1 MPEVSAEG
9 TAFANHGESSAPAPP
24 LVQTENFP
32 SASDASIPDQLAKP
46 RTVRELPP
54 MSSEHPQEPMP
65 ERMPIK
71 TKEAYVQRQASGT
84 ETAAGRP
91 GQGRPRTAQ
100 EFARNTGNRG
110 EQTVTTDIKTR
121 EAVLQAQTHNA
132 EAVSQR
138 GPEYAHQ
145 ESARETP
152 GSQIQESP
160 RELRKTVRTREGLI
174 EEPKPVADEYGS
186 AVNAPSNVRGSDIAG
201 ASRDDIVHGSR
212 IESGDTGT
220 ALPHPDAPASL
231 TAEQRTPDIK
241 TRTAYAQRDN
251 RLREEPSSRTV
262 EQGRQHFV
270 RERKRQADRKLAA
283 EHGSGI
289 ADKGILDD
297 GTAVTEETR
306 AIAAEQETRIQ
317 GLKTKEAWLRQHGLD
332 RPRERIADIHSG
344 KNTAGTAGKA
354 GFPVSL
360 SGQNGANLKG
370 KIPELPS
377 ADASHFPVK
386 SAAETGRFIREKG
399 AAAVRNTVSSGGKAV
414 KAVRPVVIKEAGK
427 TGSKAIKTAEQTAE
441 KGVRTAARE
450 SAKMAQKAAQAA
462 KASAKAKA
470 VKDAAVKAA
479 KQGVRTIKDVGKA
492 VAAAAKAAIAALS
505 SLLAGLS
512 ASSIVVAVVLV
523 VICLIG
529 LLVAT
534 PFGLFLSGQTGV
546 GEDNIQAAV
555 SRLTGEYNARLQEI
569 QEDIP
574 HDELDMA
581 PDIVSAMTGNWKNVL
596 AVYAVC
602 VTTDEFSATE
612 VVTMTD
618 EKMEILRETFWDMN
632 AISYRTTRRTEGSGE
647 DAVTIVTLHISP
659 DTKDAEDMA
668 EEYHFNAKQ
677 KKLLEELLSPEY
689 DELFDALLSGNHA
702 LVPGD
707 LDGVL
712 IPGDISE
719 TRRQIVET
727 GSQLIGQIHYF
738 WGGKSLVLGWDSRW
752 GTPTRVWAAGSP
764 STGTVRPYGLDCSGY
779 VDWVF
784 YNVSGGTY
792 VIGLGGGASA
802 QHS

>member
-1 MPEVSAEG
+1 
-9 TAFANHGESSAPAPP
+9 
-24 LVQTENFP
+24 
-32 SASDASIPDQLAKP
+32 I
-46 RTVRELPP
+46 
-54 MSSEHPQEPMP
+54 
-65 ERMPIK
+65 
-71 TKEAYVQRQASGT
+71 
-84 ETAAGRP
+84 
-91 GQGRPRTAQ
+91 
-100 EFARNTGNRG
+100 
-110 EQTVTTDIKTR
+110 
-121 EAVLQAQTHNA
+121 
-132 EAVSQR
+132 
-138 GPEYAHQ
+138 
-145 ESARETP
+145 
-152 GSQIQESP
+152 
-160 RELRKTVRTREGLI
+160 
-174 EEPKPVADEYGS
+174 
-186 AVNAPSNVRGSDIAG
+186 
-201 ASRDDIVHGSR
+201 
-212 IESGDTGT
+212 
-220 ALPHPDAPASL
+220 
-231 TAEQRTPDIK
+231 
-241 TRTAYAQRDN
+241 
-251 RLREEPSSRTV
+251 
-262 EQGRQHFV
+262 
-270 RERKRQADRKLAA
+270 
-283 EHGSGI
+283 
-289 ADKGILDD
+289 
-297 GTAVTEETR
+297 
-306 AIAAEQETRIQ
+306 
-317 GLKTKEAWLRQHGLD
+317 
-332 RPRERIADIHSG
+332 
-344 KNTAGTAGKA
+344 

-360 SGQNGANLKG
+360 SGQDGANLKG
-370 KIPELPS
+370 KIPEHPP
-377 ADASHFPVK
+377 ADTSHFPVK

-399 AAAVRNTVSSGGKAV
+399 AEAVRNTIFGGGKAV
-414 KAVRPVVIKEAGK
+414 KAARPVVIKEAGRA
-427 TGSKAIKTAEQTAE
+427 GGKAVKTAEQTAE

-470 VKDAAVKAA
+470 VKDATVKAA
-479 KQGVRTIKDVGKA
+479 KQGIRTIQDVGKA
-492 VAAAAKAAIAALS
+492 AAAAAKAAIAALS

-512 ASSIVVAVVLV
+512 ASSIVVAVILV

-546 GEDNIQAAV
+546 GDDNIQAAV

-581 PDIVSAMTGNWKNVL
+581 PDIVCAMTGNWKNVL
-596 AVYAVC
+596 AVYAVR

-647 DAVTIVTLHISP
+647 DAVTIVTLHILP
-659 DTKDAEDMA
+659 DTKDADDMA

-719 TRRQIVET
+719 TRRQIIET
-727 GSQLIGQIHYF
+727 GSQPIGQIHYF

-764 STGTVRPYGLDCSGY
+764 STGTVRPFGLDCSGY

-792 VIGLGGGASA
+792 VIGHGGGSSI
-802 QHS
+802 QHSYCTPSPGQKPSRGTWLSIPATPMWESSLGTTRPGM